1 MAPEPSAQ
9 LIQVNRSSRAQ
20 GIVSPAQ
27 PIPLEEPMSVAEA
40 SKPIPSVID
49 VPELIANHKL
59 GGYQIWV
66 LIICAVLMFSSGF
79 NMLTLGY
86 MAPAVSTD
94 LKLAP
99 GALASVFVV
108 MGFASAIAAF
118 VWGPVADRFGRRFV
132 VLGSLLCAV
141 PFIFLMSTATSITQ
155 LMWFAFFVN
164 LCLAGPQYN
173 CMALASEFMPRHLKV
188 TLTVLVWTGFS
199 LGTIL
204 VSPYAAYVVGVSGWR
219 SVYIVN
225 GFMPIVLAFVAAV
238 WLPES
243 LRQLVRWGGY
253 DAKIAKTLKKMYPDQ
268 AITAAMRFV
277 SSEKAQKGFPVRLLF
292 TEGRAAFTCL
302 LWIMGFCNMVT
313 LFFMNSW
320 LTTVLHNAGFAI
332 GMAILI
338 AAVVHVGGII
348 GGISI
353 SDAFDRF
360 TRGRFYVLATAYAL
374 AALFVASV
382 GYSGADV
389 LWTTVAVF
397 VAGFFLYGVQNSFNA
412 VASVI
417 YPTAMRSTGASW
429 GQGIGGLGQMV
440 GPLLGGILLELHWP
454 SNQLLYLIAL
464 PPVVSAIAAFIMG
477 MGHEAPESELEGP
490 VASVK
495 K

>member
-1 MAPEPSAQ
+1 
-9 LIQVNRSSRAQ
+9 
-20 GIVSPAQ
+20 
-27 PIPLEEPMSVAEA
+27 MSVAEV
-40 SKPIPSVID
+40 SKPATSVID
-49 VPELIANHKL
+49 VPELISSHKL

-66 LIICAVLMFSSGF
+66 LVICSVLMFSSGF

-86 MAPAVSTD
+86 MAPAVSAD

-132 VLGSLLCAV
+132 ILGSLVCSV
-141 PFIFLMSTATSITQ
+141 PFIFLMSTATSIEQ
-155 LMWFAFFVN
+155 LMWYAFFVN

-199 LGTIL
+199 IGTIL
-204 VSPYAAYVVGVSGWR
+204 VSPYASFVVGIAGWR
-219 SVYIVN
+219 SVYVFN
-225 GFMPIVLAFVAAV
+225 GFMPIVLAVVALI

-243 LRQLVRWGGY
+243 LRQLVRWGNR

-268 AITAAMRFV
+268 AITAATQFI
-277 SSEKAQKGFPVRLLF
+277 SSEKVQKGFPVRLLF
-292 TEGRAAFTCL
+292 TEGRAGFTSL
-302 LWIMGFCNMVT
+302 LWTMGFFNMVA

-332 GMAILI
+332 GVAILV
-338 AAVVHVGGII
+338 AATVHVGGII
-348 GGISI
+348 GGITI
-353 SDAFDRF
+353 SDLFDRF
-360 TRGRFYVLATAYAL
+360 VRGRFYVLALAYVL
-374 AALFVASV
+374 AAVFIASV
-382 GYSGADV
+382 GYSGDSV
-389 LWTTVAVF
+389 VWTTAAVF
-397 VAGFFLYGVQNSFNA
+397 TAGFFLYGVQNSFNA
-412 VASVI
+412 VAAVI

-440 GPLLGGILLELHWP
+440 GPLLGGILLGLHWP
-454 SNQLLYLIAL
+454 SNELLYLIAI
-464 PPVVSAIAAFIMG
+464 PPLVSALAAFIMSIA
-477 MGHEAPESELEGP
+477 HEAPESEFEGS
-490 VASVK
+490 AAGAK

>member
-1 MAPEPSAQ
+1 
-9 LIQVNRSSRAQ
+9 
-20 GIVSPAQ
+20 
-27 PIPLEEPMSVAEA
+27 MSLAEA
-40 SKPIPSVID
+40 SQPAQTID

-66 LIICAVLMFSSGF
+66 LVICAVLMFSSGF

-86 MAPAVSTD
+86 MAPAVTAD
-94 LKLAP
+94 LHLAP

-132 VLGSLLCAV
+132 ILGSLICAV
-141 PFIFLMSTATSITQ
+141 PFIFLMSTAISITQ
-155 LMWFAFFVN
+155 LMWYAFFVN

-199 LGTIL
+199 IGTIL
-204 VSPYAAYVVGVSGWR
+204 VSPYASYVVGISGWR
-219 SVYIVN
+219 AVYVFN
-225 GFMPIVLAFVAAV
+225 GFMPIVLAVIALI

-243 LRQLVRWGGY
+243 LRQLVRWGGR
-253 DAKIAKTLKKMYPDQ
+253 DAKIAKTLKKMYRDQ
-268 AITAAMRFV
+268 PITAATKFI
-277 SSEKAQKGFPVRLLF
+277 SSEKVQKGFPVRLLF
-292 TEGRAAFTCL
+292 TEGRAAFTSL
-302 LWIMGFCNMVT
+302 LWTMGFFNMVA

-332 GMAILI
+332 GIAILV

-348 GGISI
+348 GGITI
-353 SDAFDRF
+353 SDFFDRF
-360 TRGRFYVLATAYAL
+360 TRGRFYVLAASYAL

-382 GYSGADV
+382 GYSGANV

-429 GQGIGGLGQMV
+429 GQGIGGIGQMV
-440 GPLLGGILLELHWP
+440 GPLLGGILLGLHWP
-454 SNQLLYLIAL
+454 SNELLYLIAL
-464 PPVVSAIAAFIMG
+464 SPIVSALAAFVMG
-477 MGHEAPESELEGP
+477 IGHEAPESEFEGS
-490 VASVK
+490 VANVK

>member
-1 MAPEPSAQ
+1 
-9 LIQVNRSSRAQ
+9 
-20 GIVSPAQ
+20 
-27 PIPLEEPMSVAEA
+27 MSLAAA
-40 SKPIPSVID
+40 SKPAQTID

-66 LIICAVLMFSSGF
+66 LVICAVLMFSSGF

-86 MAPAVSTD
+86 MAPAVTAD
-94 LKLAP
+94 MHLAP

-132 VLGSLLCAV
+132 ILGSLVCAV
-141 PFIFLMSTATSITQ
+141 PFVFLMSTATSITQ
-155 LMWFAFFVN
+155 LMWYAFFVN

-199 LGTIL
+199 IGTIL
-204 VSPYAAYVVGVSGWR
+204 VSPYASFVVGISGWR
-219 SVYIVN
+219 SVYVFN
-225 GFMPIVLAFVAAV
+225 GFMPIVLTVVAAI

-243 LRQLVRWGGY
+243 LRQLVRWGNRE
-253 DAKIAKTLKKMYPDQ
+253 AKIAKTLAKMYPDQ
-268 AITAAMRFV
+268 GVTAATTFI
-277 SSEKAQKGFPVRLLF
+277 SSEKVQKGFPVRLLF
-292 TEGRAAFTCL
+292 TEGRATFTSL
-302 LWIMGFCNMVT
+302 LWTMGFANMVT

-332 GMAILI
+332 GIAILI

-348 GGISI
+348 GGICI

-360 TRGRFYVLATAYAL
+360 TRGRFYVLAAAYAL
-374 AALFVASV
+374 AAVFIAAV

-429 GQGIGGLGQMV
+429 GQGIGGIGQMV
-440 GPLLGGILLELHWP
+440 GPLLGGILLSLNWP

-464 PPVVSAIAAFIMG
+464 PPIVSALSAFVMG
-477 MGHEAPESELEGP
+477 IGHEAPESELEGS
-490 VASVK
+490 ASAAK

>member
-1 MAPEPSAQ
+1 
-9 LIQVNRSSRAQ
+9 
-20 GIVSPAQ
+20 
-27 PIPLEEPMSVAEA
+27 MSVAESSTPA
-40 SKPIPSVID
+40 APTID
-49 VPELIANHKL
+49 VPELIASHKL

-66 LIICAVLMFSSGF
+66 LVICATLMFSSGF

-86 MAPAVSTD
+86 MAPAVTAD

-118 VWGPVADRFGRRFV
+118 VWGPIADHFGRRFV
-132 VLGSLLCAV
+132 ILGSLICAV
-141 PFIFLMSTATSITQ
+141 PFIFLLSTATSITQ
-155 LMWFAFFVN
+155 LMWYAFFAN

-199 LGTIL
+199 IGTIL
-204 VSPYAAYVVGVSGWR
+204 VSPYAAYVVGVAGWR
-219 SVYIVN
+219 SVYMFN
-225 GFMPIVLAFVAAV
+225 GFMPIVLAAIAAV

-243 LRQLVRWGGY
+243 LRQLVRWGNR
-253 DAKIAKTLKKMYPDQ
+253 DAKIAKTLAKMYPDQ
-268 AITAAMRFV
+268 SITPATRFI
-277 SSEKAQKGFPVRLLF
+277 SSERIQKGFPVRLLF
-292 TEGRAAFTCL
+292 TEGRAAFTSL

-320 LTTVLHNAGFAI
+320 LTTVLHNAGFVI
-332 GMAILI
+332 GTAILI

-348 GGISI
+348 GGICI

-360 TRGRFYVLATAYAL
+360 TRGRFYVLAAAYAL

-382 GYSGADV
+382 GYSGSSV
-389 LWTTVAVF
+389 LWTTLAVF

-429 GQGIGGLGQMV
+429 GQGIGGIGQMV
-440 GPLLGGILLELHWP
+440 GPLLGGVLLGLHWP

-464 PPVVSAIAAFIMG
+464 PPLVSALAAAIMG
-477 MGHEAPESELEGP
+477 IGHEAPESELEGP
-490 VASVK
+490 TASVK

>member
-1 MAPEPSAQ
+1 
-9 LIQVNRSSRAQ
+9 
-20 GIVSPAQ
+20 
-27 PIPLEEPMSVAEA
+27 MSLAEA
-40 SKPIPSVID
+40 SKPAQTID

-66 LIICAVLMFSSGF
+66 LVICATLMFSSGF

-86 MAPAVSTD
+86 MAPAVTAD
-94 LKLAP
+94 LHLGA
-99 GALASVFVV
+99 GALAPVFVV

-132 VLGSLLCAV
+132 ILGSLICAV
-141 PFIFLMSTATSITQ
+141 PFIFLLSTATSIEQ
-155 LMWFAFFVN
+155 LMWYAFFAN

-199 LGTIL
+199 IGTIL
-204 VSPYAAYVVGVSGWR
+204 VSPYASYVVGISGWR
-219 SVYIVN
+219 AVYVFN
-225 GFMPIVLAFVAAV
+225 GFMPIVLALIALV

-243 LRQLVRWGGY
+243 LRQLVRWGNR

-268 AITAAMRFV
+268 AVTATTKFI
-277 SSEKAQKGFPVRLLF
+277 SSEKVQKGFPVRLLF
-292 TEGRAAFTCL
+292 TEGRATFTSL
-302 LWIMGFCNMVT
+302 LWTMGFFNMVA

-332 GMAILI
+332 GIAILI

-348 GGISI
+348 GGITI
-353 SDAFDRF
+353 SDFFDRF
-360 TRGRFYVLATAYAL
+360 TRGRFYVLAASYAL

-389 LWTTVAVF
+389 VWTTVAVF

-429 GQGIGGLGQMV
+429 GQGIGGIGQMV
-440 GPLLGGILLELHWP
+440 GPLLGGILLSLHWP

-464 PPVVSAIAAFIMG
+464 SPIVSALAAFIMG
-477 MGHEAPESELEGP
+477 VGHEAPESELEGP
-490 VASVK
+490 AATVK

>member
-1 MAPEPSAQ
+1 
-9 LIQVNRSSRAQ
+9 
-20 GIVSPAQ
+20 
-27 PIPLEEPMSVAEA
+27 MSVAEDLGRA
-40 SKPIPSVID
+40 PQTID
-49 VPELIANHKL
+49 VPELIAKHKL

-66 LIICAVLMFSSGF
+66 PVICAILMFSSGF

-86 MAPAVSTD
+86 MAPAVSAD

-132 VLGSLLCAV
+132 ILGSLLCSV
-141 PFIFLMSTATSITQ
+141 PFIFLLSTATSITQ
-155 LMWFAFFVN
+155 LMWYSFFAN

-199 LGTIL
+199 IGTIL
-204 VSPYAAYVVGVSGWR
+204 VSPYAAYVVGISGWR
-219 SVYIVN
+219 SVYIFN
-225 GFMPIVLAFVAAV
+225 GFMPIVLAAIAFV

-243 LRQLVRWGGY
+243 LRQLVRWGTAS
-253 DAKIAKTLKKMYPDQ
+253 AKIATTLAKMYPDQ
-268 AITAAMRFV
+268 AISAQTQFI
-277 SSEKAQKGFPVRLLF
+277 STEKLQKGFPVRLLF
-292 TEGRAAFTCL
+292 TEGRATFTSL

-332 GMAILI
+332 GIAILV

-348 GGISI
+348 GGICI

-360 TRGRFYVLATAYAL
+360 TRGRFYVLALAYGL

-382 GYSGADV
+382 GYAGANV

-440 GPLLGGILLELHWP
+440 GPLLGGILLGLHWP
-454 SNQLLYLIAL
+454 SNQLLYLIAI
-464 PPVVSAIAAFIMG
+464 PPLVSALSATIMG
-477 MGHEAPESELEGP
+477 LGHEAPETEFESP
-490 VASVK
+490 AAATK